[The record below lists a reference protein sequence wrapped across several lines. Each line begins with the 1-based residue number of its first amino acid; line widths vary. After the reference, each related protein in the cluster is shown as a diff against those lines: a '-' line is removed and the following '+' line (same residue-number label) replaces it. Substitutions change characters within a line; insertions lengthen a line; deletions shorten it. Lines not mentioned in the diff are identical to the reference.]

1 MWEKIYYSFPV
12 QLLALHLRKN
22 LLLLSLWLLLSL
34 IVLQKFGA
42 VLGIPFLFLDPEYLN
57 TVSWQGFFLISIS
70 LAVFTMAF
78 HMTTYI
84 LVGAQFKFL
93 AVVPKPF
100 IHYCLN
106 NSLLPLFFY
115 ILYISSFVGFQL
127 DNEHENTW
135 IVLHFLLGFGGGT
148 FITYLILF
156 GYFGFT
162 NKDFFIL
169 FADSLE
175 KKLKQTSIPRANI
188 LKQIREGKK
197 NQDKVLEYLHINFR
211 FQKVRQD
218 LSRFQG
224 QQLMRVFDQNH
235 LNLLIIQAVLVGL
248 ILVLGFFRENPL
260 LQIPAAASALLL
272 FAIITMVIG
281 ALAFWF
287 REWSATLVFGGLIGF
302 NMISS
307 SDLLNRP
314 HAAFGLDYQVEPAPY
329 NLGEMQKNLHPDS
342 VQKDMEVTIG
352 ILNNWRKKFPEDQKP
367 RLVMVAT
374 SGGGQRAALW
384 TLRVLQEAEKYSGQQ
399 LFKHTHMITGA
410 SGGLIGAAFFRELYL
425 QAASGEVEDVFSPDY
440 LDQIS
445 ADNLNPIIFTM
456 LVNDMLIRNQYFEYN
471 QHRYLKDRGYAF
483 ENQLNYNT
491 QGILDKPLEAYIIPE
506 QQSLV
511 PMLPIA
517 PLITN
522 DGRKLYISPHS
533 MAYMC
538 ISQNRSEG
546 FHEKSQGVDF
556 LRFFR
561 EQDSGKLR
569 FISALRMGAS
579 FPFVT
584 PNIQLPSQPR
594 MVTMDSG
601 LADNFGIQ
609 DALRFMHVFQ
619 DWIAV
624 NTSGVTL
631 LTIRDSEKFTE
642 IEQKKPPRFLEKLF
656 TPLKNIYINWDNVQ
670 TLNNE
675 MHFNRMK
682 ETLPF
687 ELDRIEFEYSTAQY
701 LRERGSAEPKGNV
714 NVQEQELQRASLN
727 WRLTAREKKSIV
739 NNIRNSQNSSALI
752 KISEIDFLKD
762 LK

>member
-12 QLLALHLRKN
+12 QLLTLHLRKN
-22 LLLLSLWLLLSL
+22 LLLLALWLLLSL

-57 TVSWQGFFLISIS
+57 SVSWQGFFLISIS

-106 NSLLPLFFY
+106 NSLIPLFFY
-115 ILYISSFVGFQL
+115 ILYLSSFIGFQL
-127 DNEHENTW
+127 DNEHESRW
-135 IVLHFLLGFGGGT
+135 VVFHYLLGFGGGT
-148 FITYLILF
+148 FITYLLLF

-162 NKDFFIL
+162 NKDFFVL

-175 KKLKQTSIPRANI
+175 KKLKKTSISRANI

-197 NQDKVLEYLHINFR
+197 QQDKVLEYLDINFR
-211 FQKVRQD
+211 FRKVRHD

-235 LNLLIIQAVLVGL
+235 LNLLIIQAVLIGL

-260 LQIPAAASALLL
+260 LQIPAAASGLLL

-307 SDLLNRP
+307 SELLNRP
-314 HAAFGLDYQVEPAPY
+314 HAAFGLDYQVEPARY

-342 VQKDMEVTIG
+342 VSKDVEHTLE
-352 ILNNWRKKFPEDQKP
+352 ILNNWRNKFPADKKP
-367 RLVMVAT
+367 RMVLIAT

-384 TLRVLQEAEKYSGQQ
+384 TLRVLQEAEKVSGEQ
-399 LFKHTHMITGA
+399 LFKHTQLITGA
-410 SGGLIGAAFFRELYL
+410 SGGLVGAAFFRELYL
-425 QAASGEVEDVFSPDY
+425 QSSLKGGVDVFSPDY

-456 LVNDMLIRNQYFEYN
+456 LVNDMLIRNQYFDYN
-471 QHRYLKDRGYAF
+471 QRRYLKDRGFAF
-483 ENQLNYNT
+483 ENQLSQNT
-491 QGILDKPLEAYIIPE
+491 KGIMDKPLEAYAVPE
-506 QQSLV
+506 WESQI
-511 PMLPIA
+511 PMLPVA

-538 ISQNRSEG
+538 ISRDRGEEYN
-546 FHEKSQGVDF
+546 EKSQGIDF

-561 EQDSGKLR
+561 EQDSGSLR

-584 PNIQLPSQPR
+584 PNIQLPSEPR

-609 DALRFMHVFQ
+609 DALRFLYVFQ
-619 DWIAV
+619 EWIAA
-624 NTSGVTL
+624 NTAGVTL
-631 LTIRDSEKFTE
+631 ITIRDSEKFTE
-642 IEQKKPPRFLEKLF
+642 IEQKQPPRFLEKLF

-675 MHFNRMK
+675 MHYNRMK

-687 ELDRIEFEYSTAQY
+687 PLDRIEFEYSTAQF
-701 LRERGSAEPKGNV
+701 LRERGFAEPKGAV

-727 WRLTAREKKSIV
+727 WRLTAREKKSII
-739 NNIRNSQNSSALI
+739 NNIRNAQNSLALTQVG
-752 KISEIDFLKD
+752 KIPFLQEKD
-762 LK
+762 